1 MARITASSS
10 FNNVDPSSHY
20 AAISRATD
28 NQYVVTANNGTGSY
42 DGYGFRYDGVLNLT
56 GGTVTSYR
64 DYYSNGA
71 LSGTVDQF
79 SYSAQWAQ
87 YYASR
92 NDMASFYREVLRGDD
107 VIYGSPYDDRLAGYD
122 GNDIIYGGGG
132 MDYIDGG
139 AGNDII
145 YVGRGTAYVTGG
157 PGFDYVVLPGAGRS
171 YSQSQ
176 ITEGW
181 QFSSS
186 SQGVVARVNS
196 VERVQFDD
204 GVLAFDTAGN
214 AGQMYRLYQATYGR
228 EPDPEGLGYWI
239 GRMDA
244 GVSLTAIADSFVYGA
259 PEFAQR
265 YGNPYTVS
273 NATYVD
279 LLYINTLGRDYDING
294 FNYWVSKL
302 NSNQT
307 NRSDLLAFFSE
318 SDENKAQV
326 AGEIYDGIWYT

>member
-20 AAISRATD
+20 GYISRATD
-28 NQYVVTANNGTGSY
+28 NQYVVYDNTGTGAY
-42 DGYGFRYDGVLNLT
+42 GGYGLGYDGVLNVT
-56 GGTVTSYR
+56 RGTFTSYS
-64 DYYSNGA
+64 DYRANGSLA
-71 LSGTVDQF
+71 GTVDGFAISASQAQF
-79 SYSAQWAQ
+79 
-87 YYASR
+87 YASR
-92 NDMASFYREVLRGDD
+92 NDMAGFYRDIMRGNDT
-107 VIYGSPYDDRLAGYD
+107 IYGSPYDDRLAGYD

-132 MDYIDGG
+132 NDYIDGG

-157 PGFDYVVLPGAGRS
+157 PGFDYVVLPGAGGS
-171 YSQSQ
+171 YGKSAVP
-176 ITEGW
+176 EGW

-186 SQGVVARVNS
+186 FNGVTARLNS

-239 GRMDA
+239 ERMDA

-279 LLYINTLGRDYDING
+279 LLYINTLGRGYDING
-294 FNYWVSKL
+294 FNYWVNKL
-302 NSNQT
+302 NTNQT